1 MMTVMTIV
9 MVIMMTNTIED
20 DNYADLYDDNEYNC
34 DDDNIDERS
43 P

>member
-1 MMTVMTIV
+1 MMIVMTIV
-9 MVIMMTNTIED
+9 MVIIMTNTIED
-20 DNYADLYDDNEYNC
+20 DNYADLYDDNEYNF